1 MTKPRTRAQIDLP
14 TTVWL
19 PGPHDTTPSPSAPAV
34 LPDWA
39 LTKIRSEFTHRP
51 GRTPAPLLR
60 LAVGDTGPGM
70 DARTRCIADGVIPG
84 EVSGSSFAKPVI
96 LTELHPDTLPVT
108 EPHTSCGTDEQGAL
122 DDGWPGF
129 FHRAH
134 RLLRGNGLLLL
145 ATRQRRDTDQLTDP
159 LGLLVASARTAGFR
173 YLQHIVIVHGHAV
186 GDRIVPAPPHDAPP
200 GLIHSDLLV
209 LRAEGSR
216 P

>member
-1 MTKPRTRAQIDLP
+1 MTKPRTRTLAHLP
-14 TTVWL
+14 TTIWL
-19 PGPHDTTPSPSAPAV
+19 PGPHDAQTSPPAPAV

-39 LTKIRSEFTHRP
+39 LNKIRTEFTHRP

-60 LAVGDTGPGM
+60 LAIGDTGPGM
-70 DARTRCIADGVIPG
+70 DARTPCIT
-84 EVSGSSFAKPVI
+84 EVGISRETSTRSPAKPVI
-96 LTELHPDTLPVT
+96 LTEVHPDTLPAT
-108 EPHTSCGTDEQGAL
+108 EPNTSYGPHDQGAL

-145 ATRQRRDTDQLTDP
+145 ATRQRRDSDQLTDP

-173 YLQHIVIVHGHAV
+173 YLQHIVIVHGHAI
-186 GDRIVPAPPHDAPP
+186 GDRIVPAPPHEAPP